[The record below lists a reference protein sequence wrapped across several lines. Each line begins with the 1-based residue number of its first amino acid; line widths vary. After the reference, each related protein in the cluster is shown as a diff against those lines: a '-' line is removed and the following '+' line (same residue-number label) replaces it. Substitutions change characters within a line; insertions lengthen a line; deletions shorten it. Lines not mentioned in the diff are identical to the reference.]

1 MVVLASHW
9 SPLRTRLRVCA
20 AKPSRS
26 NRGLATSLASV
37 VRRFAPRAC
46 SQPRQGVDQ
55 RPADALA
62 GEFRIDEQH
71 VDLVRAL
78 EAGEAGD
85 CAVDHGDEGEG
96 PSETGAE
103 RLLVVGARR
112 PGFALLFVIVFGRQF
127 LDARAKDLG
136 AAFCVGREI
145 GAKRDRAHRFDS

>member
-26 NRGLATSLASV
+26 NRGFATSLASDGE
-37 VRRFAPRAC
+37 ALRAARLGEPG
-46 SQPRQGVDQ
+46 QRVDQ

-85 CAVDHGDEGEG
+85 RAVDHREQGQR
-96 PSETGAE
+96 PAKPGAE
-103 RLLVVGARR
+103 RLLVVGARG
-112 PGFALLFVIVFGRQF
+112 PGLALRLVIVLGRQL
-127 LDARAKDLG
+127 LDA
-136 AAFCVGREI
+136 
-145 GAKRDRAHRFDS
+145 